1 MALYCPVHSIAES
14 GGPLLTSRPGSF
26 LPSVEDAGRTL
37 HHVNIV
43 RALTVAR
50 PPSSTVTIAVPT
62 SLSRSN
68 GEIIVFVQHED
79 RGGRGMPIRGAAR
92 APLPA

>member
-1 MALYCPVHSIAES
+1 
-14 GGPLLTSRPGSF
+14 
-26 LPSVEDAGRTL
+26 
-37 HHVNIV
+37 V